1 MITVMSSARTFVG
14 GMNVPAA
21 LGRAN
26 ASVPLAELVVEGS
39 RVTLRPRAL
48 GRFMLG
54 EFVVARDL
62 IESAFKVNG
71 HLGTSGVGFR
81 LVNGTCFYFWTKH
94 EQDAVLA
101 AVASVGMQVEPGT
114 QAVRTQWTLSRPEPG
129 TPVVRLSPLLG
140 TLAPVLVALSVLV
153 LVVLWQAAEQWWLR
167 LALVALWAF
176 SSVVTLGLWWFNR
189 QRSIGADAR

>member
-26 ASVPLAELVVEGS
+26 ASVPLAELVLDGS
-39 RVTLRPRAL
+39 RVTLRPRAI

-62 IESAFKVNG
+62 IESAFKVHG
-71 HLGTSGVGFR
+71 HLATSGVGFR
-81 LVNGTCFYFWTKH
+81 LVNGTCFYFWTRH

-101 AVASVGMQVEPGT
+101 AVASMGMLVEPGS
-114 QAVRTQWTLSRPEPG
+114 QPVRTEWTLKRPEPG
-129 TPVVRLSPLLG
+129 TPVVTLSPLLG
-140 TLAPVLVALSVLV
+140 RLAPVLVALSVLV
-153 LVVLWQAAEQWWLR
+153 LVVLWQAAEEWWLR
-167 LALVALWAF
+167 LALVALWAL
-176 SSVVTLGLWWFNR
+176 SSAVTLGLWWSSR
-189 QRSIGADAR
+189 QRSVGT